1 MRIFAVLLIMIASFT
16 SPAVAAP
23 AKVAI
28 FDIELLDTSLEGAT
42 QGKRADETHRLETI
56 SAELRK
62 LLAESGQVVLVDTA
76 SAAAQ
81 VAKEGPLTR
90 CNGCAIEIARDL
102 GARWAISGFVQ
113 KTSNLILSMR
123 VDITDVSTDKVVRAG
138 TVDIRG
144 NTDEMWLRGIR
155 WLAKNR
161 LLDPPL
167 PQLP

>member
-1 MRIFAVLLIMIASFT
+1 MRFFAVLLITIASFT
-16 SPAVAAP
+16 SPARAAP

-28 FDIELLDTSLEGAT
+28 FDVELLDTSLEGET
-42 QGKRADETHRLETI
+42 QGKRADEAHRLAMVG
-56 SAELRK
+56 AELRR
-62 LLAESGQVVLVDTA
+62 LLTESGQIDPVDTA
-76 SAAAQ
+76 PAAARMT
-81 VAKEGPLTR
+81 KERPLTR
-90 CNGCAIEIARDL
+90 CNGCAVEFARDL
-102 GARWAISGFVQ
+102 GAQWAVSGFVQ

-123 VDITDVSTDKVVRAG
+123 VDIIDVSTEKVVRAG

-167 PQLP
+167 PQVP